1 MEEKKEM
8 GLIEKR
14 AKLIEYQN
22 QISWIAS
29 EYAKKHR
36 DDAGNYSW
44 EKHLSVMLYENLR
57 SIICQIKDLGLEK
70 YLSDAYKENCKELLL
85 RLGCDVND
93 SKQLNPMETF

>member
-8 GLIEKR
+8 SLIEKR
-14 AKLIEYQN
+14 AKLIEFQN

-36 DDAGNYSW
+36 NYAGKYSW
-44 EKHLSVMLYENLR
+44 EEHLSVMLYENLR

-70 YLSDAYKENCKELLL
+70 YLSDAYKESCKGLLFSL
-85 RLGCDVND
+85 VCDVND
-93 SKQLNPMETF
+93 AKRLNPVETF

>member
-8 GLIEKR
+8 SLIEKR
-14 AKLIEYQN
+14 ARLIEYQN

-36 DDAGNYSW
+36 DDVDNYSW
-44 EKHLSVMLYENLR
+44 EEGLSVMLYENLR

-70 YLSDAYKENCKELLL
+70 YLSDAYKESCKRLLFSL
-85 RLGCDVND
+85 ICHVND
-93 SKQLNPMETF
+93 SKRLNPMETF

>member
-8 GLIEKR
+8 SLIEKR

-36 DDAGNYSW
+36 DGADNYSW
-44 EKHLSVMLYENLR
+44 EEHLSVMLYENLR
-57 SIICQIKDLGLEK
+57 SIIYQIKDLDLERF
-70 YLSDAYKENCKELLL
+70 LSDAYKKSCNTLLFSL
-85 RLGCDVND
+85 CCEVND
-93 SKQLNPMETF
+93 PKQLNAVETF